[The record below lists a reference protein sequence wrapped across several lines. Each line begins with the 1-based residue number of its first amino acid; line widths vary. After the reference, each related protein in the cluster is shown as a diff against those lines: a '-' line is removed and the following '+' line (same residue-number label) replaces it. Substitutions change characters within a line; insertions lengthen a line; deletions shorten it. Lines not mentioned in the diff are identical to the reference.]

1 MCVGGSIGISCDV
14 PARTPLGC
22 SWAARSQTRRAASG
36 AGRAPGAAGRGG
48 LRAAAAIGRG
58 SPERAAAAALPPGP
72 PGAQGPAPPPLTP
85 AASPLILALLPP
97 ASHHGRSRRGN
108 SGLRF
113 LLLRLGHRRSLP
125 APAEESPG
133 LPGGGGGGGSRRA
146 RGFRGQSRPH
156 LVPVPLAPR
165 RARPRRRPAPRQQQQ
180 R

>member
-22 SWAARSQTRRAASG
+22 SWAERRQTQRAASG
-36 AGRAPGAAGRGG
+36 AGRAPGAAGRG
-48 LRAAAAIGRG
+48 LEAAAAAIARG
-58 SPERAAAAALPPGP
+58 SPERAAALPPGP

-85 AASPLILALLPP
+85 AAPRLPLLAPP

-133 LPGGGGGGGSRRA
+133 LPGGGGGGSRRA

-165 RARPRRRPAPRQQQQ
+165 RARPRRRPAPR
-180 R
+180 